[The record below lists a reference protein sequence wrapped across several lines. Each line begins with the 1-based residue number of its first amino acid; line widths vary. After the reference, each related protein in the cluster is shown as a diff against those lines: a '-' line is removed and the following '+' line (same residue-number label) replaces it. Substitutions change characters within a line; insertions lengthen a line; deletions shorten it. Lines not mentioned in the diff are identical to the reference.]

1 MTEYCTPTS
10 IAQALDILATHHGQA
25 RVLAGGTDLF
35 ADIQR
40 GRARPYCLVDVTR
53 VPGMDAI
60 MIHSDRIEV
69 GAGVTFAV
77 LRRHPHIGSHVH
89 ALAGA
94 AASVGTSEIQNVAT
108 WAGNLVQAMPAAD
121 GAIVALALDAEA
133 LVEDRSGA
141 RWLPVSSLFAGPGRS
156 TLDPTSQILTRLRF
170 PIPAREWGTGWRRIG
185 RRDSLVLPVLNCA
198 VKLEFDAQC
207 IARASIALG
216 PVAPVPFRAA
226 RAEAF
231 LAGKEPDHAVF
242 AEAAR
247 LVREEA
253 SPRSNPLRASREYR
267 LAVIPALVED
277 TLVLATGNS
286 SANPRE

>member
-1 MTEYCTPTS
+1 MTEYLAPTS
-10 IAQALDILATHHGQA
+10 VAEALDILAAHHGAA

-35 ADIQR
+35 PDIQR
-40 GRARPYCLVDVTR
+40 GRARPCCLVDITHI
-53 VPGMDAI
+53 PGMAAVEV
-60 MIHSDRIEV
+60 HPDRVEV
-69 GAGVTFAV
+69 GAGVTFAT
-77 LRRHPHIGSHVH
+77 LRRHPYIASHVH
-89 ALAGA
+89 ALARA
-94 AASVGTSEIQNVAT
+94 AASVGTTDIQNVAT

-121 GAIVALALDAEA
+121 GAIVALALEVEV
-133 LVEDRSGA
+133 LVADRSGA
-141 RWLPVSSLFAGPGRS
+141 RWLPVSSLFAGPGRT

-170 PIPAREWGTGWRRIG
+170 PIPARRWGTGWRRIG

-198 VKLEFDAQC
+198 AKLEFDAQR
-207 IARASIALG
+207 IARASIAVG
-216 PVAPVPFRAA
+216 PAAPVPFRAA

-231 LAGKEPDHAVF
+231 LTGSEPGAAVF

-277 TLVLATGNS
+277 ALALAAGFADKEFLT
-286 SANPRE
+286 